1 MNIKQGIMR
10 ALVLSIL
17 LVGFANLSLADAYE
31 DFYKEVKNDNGME
44 AKRIPPKL
52 AALFIDEEDYPEA
65 VDVLGSLRSLKYL
78 NYYGDSKRVEKY
90 TEAALSTNHKFTK
103 LGESEGYKK
112 KVYLFGIWKK
122 DYVKKI
128 VAIVHKE
135 KEFYLVIGKGK
146 IRENQIALFPSLADE
161 I

>member
-1 MNIKQGIMR
+1 MR
-10 ALVLSIL
+10 TLVISIL
-17 LVGFANLSLADAYE
+17 LVGFANISLADAYE
-31 DFYKEVKNDNGME
+31 DFYKEVKNDRGME

-90 TEAALSTNHKFTK
+90 TEAALSTNHKFTR

-122 DYVKKI
+122 DFVKKI
-128 VAIVHKE
+128 VAVVHKE

-146 IRENQIALFPSLADE
+146 IKESQIALFPSLADE